1 MKFQNK
7 ITLLFFLISATGLI
21 LLNATIFYF
30 VSQFSFK
37 DFFDRLEAR
46 VNLTAQTNIFANR
59 NTDAYKEIRSRYLEK
74 LADEKDYIVKI
85 DEQSKKFQRPL
96 KLPERFYSS
105 VINNGHAKYDESN
118 HFYFGKI
125 FKTETE
131 LYMVIVTASNPYGFK
146 ELQQLKKILI
156 ACLIVSIIL
165 SYIAGIVLSKYTLKP
180 IIEITKSVKQIKAH
194 NLHSRLPEV
203 RDNDVVSN
211 LISTFNTMLTR
222 LETAFETQNNFIS
235 NASHELRTPLTII
248 IGESELLISG
258 KNLDPASEASVKTI
272 LAESEKL
279 HHILTSL
286 LGLAQ
291 SGFDGKKQNWQQI
304 RVDELILNVADAVK
318 KIDAHCVLDID
329 FSNLPENESQL
340 YTSGNINLLLLALSN
355 IVMNGCKYS
364 KNQPVKIKTKVE
376 NNSIVIVVM
385 DDGIGIPEKEQQHV
399 FEPFF
404 RASNTSEF
412 EGYGIGLPLT
422 LNIIRLHKGSIG
434 IRSKEDQGTEI
445 QVFLPISIDN
455 MVKLS

>member
-1 MKFQNK
+1 MKFQTK
-7 ITLLFFLISATGLI
+7 ITLLFFAISATGLI

-46 VNLTAQTNIFANR
+46 VNLTAQTNLFTDR
-59 NTDAYKEIRSRYLEK
+59 NTDAYKEVRARYLEK
-74 LADEKDYIVKI
+74 LEDEKNYIVKI
-85 DEQSKKFQRPL
+85 DSSVESFPHPL
-96 KLPERFYSS
+96 KLPQSFYKS
-105 VINNGHAKYDESN
+105 ILDNGNAKYNESN

-125 FKTETE
+125 FETKDAR
-131 LYMVIVTASNPYGFK
+131 YMVIVAASDPYGFK
-146 ELQQLKKILI
+146 ELTQLKKVLI
-156 ACLIVSIIL
+156 ICFFISIVL
-165 SYIAGIVLSKYTLKP
+165 SYIAGLVLSHYTMKP
-180 IIEITKSVKQIKAH
+180 IQDITFSVKQIKAN

-203 RDNDVVSN
+203 KGNDVVSS

-235 NASHELRTPLTII
+235 NASHELRTPLTIMTS
-248 IGESELLISG
+248 EAELLLSG
-258 KNLDPASEASVKTI
+258 KKLDPVSEASVKTI
-272 LAESEKL
+272 LGEAEKL

-304 RVDELILNVADAVK
+304 RVDELVMNVADAVK
-318 KIDAHCVLDID
+318 KIDAECTIDID
-329 FSNLPENESQL
+329 FSTLPEEESQL
-340 YTSGNINLLLLALSN
+340 YTAGNNNLLLLALSN

-364 KNQPVKIKTKVE
+364 KKQPVKVQAKTE
-376 NNSIVIVVM
+376 NGFIVIVVT
-385 DDGIGIPEKEQQHV
+385 DNGIGIPEKDQQHV

-412 EGYGIGLPLT
+412 EGFGIGLPLT

-434 IRSKEDQGTEI
+434 ISSQEDKGTEI
-445 QVFLPISIDN
+445 QVFLPIS
-455 MVKLS
+455 VA

>member
-7 ITLLFFLISATGLI
+7 ITLFFFLVSATGLI

-46 VNLTAQTNIFANR
+46 VNLTAQTNIYANS
-59 NTDAYKEIRSRYLEK
+59 NTAAFKEVRTRYLEK
-74 LADEKDYIVKI
+74 LADEKNFIVKI
-85 DEQSKKFQRPL
+85 DKDTRYFKRPL
-96 KLPERFYSS
+96 KLPEDFYSS
-105 VINNGHAKYDESN
+105 IIDNGHAKYDESN

-125 FKTETE
+125 FETETD
-131 LYMVIVTASNPYGFK
+131 LYMVIVTASNPYGFQ
-146 ELQQLKKILI
+146 ELQQLKKV
-156 ACLIVSIIL
+156 LIVCLVISIIL
-165 SYIAGIVLSKYTLKP
+165 SYIAGSVLSQYTLKP
-180 IIEITKSVKQIKAH
+180 IRDITSSVKQIKAN

-203 RDNDVVSN
+203 KGNDVVSI

-248 IGESELLISG
+248 IGEAELLISG
-258 KNLDPASEASVKTI
+258 KKLDPESETSVKTI

-304 RVDELILNVADAVK
+304 RVDELILSVADAVK
-318 KIDAHCVLDID
+318 KIDAQCVLDVD
-329 FSNLPENESQL
+329 FSTLPENEAQL

-385 DDGIGIPEKEQQHV
+385 DNGIGIPEKEQQHV

-434 IRSKEDQGTEI
+434 IRSQVNKGTEI
-445 QVFLPISIDN
+445 QVFLPVCSDN
-455 MVKLS
+455 TVN

>member
-1 MKFQNK
+1 MKFQTK
-7 ITLLFFLISATGLI
+7 ITLLFFAISATGLI

-46 VNLTAQTNIFANR
+46 VNLTAQTNLFTDR
-59 NTDAYKEIRSRYLEK
+59 NTDAYKEVRARYLEK
-74 LADEKDYIVKI
+74 LEDEKNYIVKI
-85 DEQSKKFQRPL
+85 DSSVESFPHPL
-96 KLPERFYSS
+96 KLPQSFYKS
-105 VINNGHAKYDESN
+105 ILDNGNAKYSESN

-125 FKTETE
+125 FQTKGAR
-131 LYMVIVTASNPYGFK
+131 YMVIVAASDPYGFK
-146 ELQQLKKILI
+146 ELTQLKKVLI
-156 ACLIVSIIL
+156 ICFFISIVL
-165 SYIAGIVLSKYTLKP
+165 SYIAGLVLSHYTMKP
-180 IIEITKSVKQIKAH
+180 IQDITFSVKQIKAN

-203 RDNDVVSN
+203 KGNDVVSS

-235 NASHELRTPLTII
+235 NASHELRTPLTIMTS
-248 IGESELLISG
+248 EAELLLSG
-258 KNLDPASEASVKTI
+258 KKLDPVSEASVKTI
-272 LAESEKL
+272 LGEAEKL

-304 RVDELILNVADAVK
+304 RVDELVMNVADAVK
-318 KIDAHCVLDID
+318 KIDAECTIDID
-329 FSNLPENESQL
+329 FSTLPEEESQL
-340 YTSGNINLLLLALSN
+340 YTAGNNNLLLLALSN

-364 KNQPVKIKTKVE
+364 KKQPVKVQAKTE
-376 NNSIVIVVM
+376 NGFIVIVVT
-385 DDGIGIPEKEQQHV
+385 DNGIGIPEKDQQHV

-412 EGYGIGLPLT
+412 EGFGIGLPLT

-434 IRSKEDQGTEI
+434 ISSQEDKGTEI
-445 QVFLPISIDN
+445 QVFLPIS
-455 MVKLS
+455 VA

>member
-1 MKFQNK
+1 MKFQTK
-7 ITLLFFLISATGLI
+7 ITLLFFAISAAGLI

-46 VNLTAQTNIFANR
+46 VNLTAQTNLFTDR
-59 NTDAYKEIRSRYLEK
+59 NTDAYKEVRARYLEK
-74 LADEKDYIVKI
+74 LEDERNYVVKI
-85 DEQSKKFQRPL
+85 DSNVERFPHPL
-96 KLPERFYSS
+96 KLPQSFYRS
-105 VINNGHAKYDESN
+105 ILDNGQARYNESN

-125 FKTETE
+125 FQTKEAR
-131 LYMVIVTASNPYGFK
+131 YMVIVAASDPYGFK
-146 ELQQLKKILI
+146 ELTQLKKVLI
-156 ACLIVSIIL
+156 ICFFISIIL
-165 SYIAGIVLSKYTLKP
+165 SYIAGLVLSHYTMKP
-180 IIEITKSVKQIKAH
+180 IQDITFSVKQIKAN

-203 RDNDVVSN
+203 KGNDVVSS

-235 NASHELRTPLTII
+235 NASHELRTPLTIMTS
-248 IGESELLISG
+248 EAELLLSG
-258 KNLDPASEASVKTI
+258 RKLDAASEASVKTI
-272 LAESEKL
+272 LAEAEKL

-304 RVDELILNVADAVK
+304 RVDELVLNVADAVK
-318 KIDAHCVLDID
+318 KIDADCTIDID
-329 FSNLPENESQL
+329 FSTLPEEESQL
-340 YTSGNINLLLLALSN
+340 YTAGNNNLLLLALSN

-364 KNQPVKIKTKVE
+364 KKQPVKVQAKTE
-376 NNSIVIVVM
+376 NGFIVIVVT
-385 DDGIGIPEKEQQHV
+385 DNGIGIPEKDQQHV

-412 EGYGIGLPLT
+412 EGFGIGLPLT

-434 IRSKEDQGTEI
+434 ISSQEDKGTEI
-445 QVFLPISIDN
+445 QVYLPISA
-455 MVKLS
+455 V